1 MKESQAR
8 FLRIESGKNTP
19 EHSGK
24 KIYFNSKENIII
36 AKEKAEHTTKS
47 TQIERPMPFMSP
59 FKVIKFLDD

>member
-1 MKESQAR
+1 MRDSQAR
-8 FLRIESGKNTP
+8 FLRIESRENTP

-24 KIYFNSKENIII
+24 NIHFNSKKNILI
-36 AKEKAEHTTKS
+36 ANEKPEYTTKS